1 MQSFIAYKQRLIE
14 RSDWLVE
21 NNFFSKCENQITKC
35 VFPLEN
41 LQGMNYIALTI
52 NVGSSSED
60 IENAGIAHFLEHVQM
75 NFFDKNEKRYL
86 CSAYTDF
93 YSTTYYFDCKG
104 YIVRV
109 CNRYHTEY
117 FKR

>member
-1 MQSFIAYKQRLIE
+1 M
-14 RSDWLVE
+14 
-21 NNFFSKCENQITKC
+21 
-35 VFPLEN
+35 FPLEN

-93 YSTTYYFDCKG
+93 YSTTYYFDVKDTSLECVIDIIQNILKG
-104 YIVRV
+104 V
-109 CNRYHTEY
+109 N
-117 FKR
+117 

>member
-1 MQSFIAYKQRLIE
+1 MG
-14 RSDWLVE
+14 E

-75 NFFDKNEKRYL
+75 NFLIKMRRGIFVQPIRIFIQQPIIL
-86 CSAYTDF
+86 M
-93 YSTTYYFDCKG
+93 
-104 YIVRV
+104 
-109 CNRYHTEY
+109 
-117 FKR
+117 

>member
-1 MQSFIAYKQRLIE
+1 MTGLG
-14 RSDWLVE
+14 E

-93 YSTTYYFDCKG
+93 YSTTYYFDVKDTSLECV
-104 YIVRV
+104 IDIIQLSLI
-109 CNRYHTEY
+109 HI
-117 FKR
+117 